1 VTLRLVTIGFSH
13 YCEKARWALDR
24 AGLEYVEESH
34 APIFHLPAALRA
46 GGKRTVPVLVD
57 TLTRQAF
64 TDSTD
69 ILVEIDRRVPGAGL
83 YPRDPALRRAT
94 LELEELLDRDLG
106 PAARRVGYY
115 HLLHGGEAYARELL
129 VSSATAWTRLAVHA
143 SYPVIAAAIARGL
156 KIDAAGYERSLKKLE
171 QVFAFVDERL
181 EAAEREGRSWLVGDD
196 FSAADLTLAA
206 LSVPVLATA
215 DSGFTFPPATL
226 LPPEAA
232 RLAERL
238 GGTRAGAHA
247 RMAMATQRRRNHG
260 G

>member
-1 VTLRLVTIGFSH
+1 MTLRLVTIGFSH

-34 APIFHLPAALRA
+34 APLFHVPSVLRA

-57 TLTRQAF
+57 TVTRQRFA
-64 TDSTD
+64 DSTD
-69 ILVEIDRRVPGAGL
+69 ILVEVDRRVPGAGL

-94 LELEELLDRDLG
+94 LELEELFDRDLG

-115 HLLHGGEAYARELL
+115 HLLHGGEAYARELI
-129 VSSATAWTRLAVHA
+129 VSAATPWSRLAVHA
-143 SYPVIAAAIARGL
+143 SYPVIARAIQRGL
-156 KIDAAGYERSLKKLE
+156 KIDAAGYERSMKKLE
-171 QVFAFVDERL
+171 EVFGLVGETL

-196 FSAADLTLAA
+196 FTAADLTFAA
-206 LSVPVLATA
+206 LSIPVLATP

-226 LPPEAA
+226 LPPEAS

-238 GGTRAGAHA
+238 AATRAGAHA
-247 RMAMATQRRRNHG
+247 LQTMATQRRRNIIG
-260 G
+260 